1 MKWNQDYF
9 DMFAALNAANVR
21 YLVVGAYAVG
31 FHVEP
36 RTTKDID
43 IWVEATAE
51 NAQRLFKALAEFGAP
66 LENVTVAD
74 FCNEEMVYQIGVP
87 PNRIDIIMGLEGVAF
102 DDAWQNRVEA
112 PYDGQKV
119 TMIGREELIEVKKR
133 AGRPQDVEDLKALE
147 AVRKIKRPV

>member
-21 YLVVGAYAVG
+21 YLIVGAYAVG
-31 FHVEP
+31 FHAEP

-43 IWVEATAE
+43 LWVEASSE
-51 NAQRLFKALAEFGAP
+51 NAQRLYKALAEFGAP

-74 FCNEEMVYQIGVP
+74 FCNEEMVFQIGVP

-102 DDAWQNRVEA
+102 EEAWQTRIEA

-119 TMIGREELIEVKKR
+119 FMIGREELIAVKQI
-133 AGRPQDVEDLKALE
+133 AGRPQDVEDVKALE
-147 AVRKIKRPV
+147 AVKDGNRSK